1 MTNWKKATASGS
13 LTCSYLVLL
22 GFGERE
28 REREKFLV
36 SPHMPTSSHLR
47 GESRKTI
54 IVIIKGKKNR
64 ERERERERIN
74 KTTRAP
80 TPNTKKRRRL
90 ALLSR
95 QNLLRVTEFFV
106 RNSTIILF
114 KFK

>member
-22 GFGERE
+22 GFGERERE

-64 ERERERERIN
+64 ERERERED
-74 KTTRAP
+74 K
-80 TPNTKKRRRL
+80 
-90 ALLSR
+90 
-95 QNLLRVTEFFV
+95 
-106 RNSTIILF
+106 
-114 KFK
+114 